1 MMRKVLVLV
10 SVLALGA
17 CAETAPEADTAT
29 EVEAT
34 EDAGVDMSAWVGD
47 YALVYDDGS
56 EATLSIAA
64 DGAYTGSNG
73 DETVTGAITLGDGGA
88 FCYTAEGSE
97 DTECW
102 TNGEANED
110 GSWTSTSDAGRSA
123 TVSRVE
129 ETTEAEPA
137 A

>member
-1 MMRKVLVLV
+1 MKKVLVLV

-17 CAETAPEADTAT
+17 CAETAPEAEDTT

-34 EDAGVDMSAWVGD
+34 EDAGVDMSAWVGE
-47 YALVYDDGS
+47 YALVYDDGT
-56 EATLSIAA
+56 EATLTIAA
-64 DGAYTGSNG
+64 DGAYTGTSG
-73 DETVTGAITLGDGGA
+73 EETVTGAITLGDGGA

-123 TVSRVE
+123 TVTRME
-129 ETTEAEPA
+129 ETAEAEPA